1 MVLATQRRSA
11 GTRDGASGF
20 FRPPRNGS
28 LGMDAGYSQADP
40 AGNRGDRDVVS
51 PNELDRELER
61 ILASRTFA
69 RSRRLQD
76 LLRYTVDRIKT
87 GRADSIKEYL
97 LAVEVFGRKPSFD
110 PRFDSIVRVQ
120 ASRLREKLQKY
131 YATEGRG
138 DEILIAIP
146 KGAYIPTVQ
155 HRRQRLPSAYKRRW
169 LWIAGAALFSGAV
182 LWLAILQLQTSG
194 RHPPVLRRLTSDAGF
209 TGYPA
214 VSQDGKWIAF
224 ASDRNGG
231 GRFAVWVTPAT
242 DASAARQLTDDEAN
256 DYEPAFSPDSRHIV
270 YRSDRDGGGIY
281 IIPVA
286 GGQSKLIAARGRR
299 PRFSPDGSR
308 IVYWERD
315 ETWGPGRIYTVPS
328 TGGDPTPLVPDFADA
343 HYPVWSPDGSE
354 VLFCGTRITDQ
365 PSAGHDWWVLHLS
378 SGEVIKTGAANVLSR
393 AVPPAGRRLAG
404 FSADILGV
412 PGGWVE
418 GRIIF
423 STRLGDSENLWE
435 FRITPDRRIAS
446 VPRRLTFGADMEA
459 QPSAWGNRVAFVSGS
474 LNINVWMSPAE
485 SNRGRLLEV
494 PHRITDDA
502 GPFAL
507 SPSVSSDGSKLAFIS
522 TRAGSRDVWF
532 RDLATERGIPLT
544 ATPAVEEGYP
554 SLSEDGS
561 QVAYRVIEDPKQPIY
576 LMDTRGGTP
585 RKICNNCGLPTDW
598 SHDCRWLLF
607 EPGAR
612 IPGIGLLDVSSGS
625 AREIAVHATYK
636 LHSARFSPDDRW
648 VAFHAETGVYTRRIF
663 VARLQGE
670 TLGGESQWIPIT
682 AGTDLDIA
690 PAWSPDGNL
699 LYFIS
704 ERDSFR
710 CIWAQR
716 LHPDSRIPVGPPFA
730 VQHFHSGARALL
742 KNFRAN
748 PLQIGLSISERGIV
762 YSQEELRGNIWTMEM
777 Q

>member
-1 MVLATQRRSA
+1 
-11 GTRDGASGF
+11 
-20 FRPPRNGS
+20 
-28 LGMDAGYSQADP
+28 MDTGNSRTDS
-40 AGNRGDRDVVS
+40 AGNRADRDIVS
-51 PNELDRELER
+51 PDELNREMER
-61 ILASRTFA
+61 ILASQTFA
-69 RSRRLQD
+69 KSRRLQD
-76 LLRYTVDRIKT
+76 LLRYTVERIET
-87 GRADSIKEYL
+87 GRTDNLKEYL
-97 LAVEVFGRKPSFD
+97 LAVEVFDRKPSFD

-120 ASRLREKLQKY
+120 ASRLREKLEKY
-131 YATEGRG
+131 YATEGRS
-138 DEILIAIP
+138 DDILIDVP

-155 HRRQRLPSAYKRRW
+155 RRRQRPPYAYQRRW
-169 LWIAGAALFSGAV
+169 LWVAGAALFSGAV
-182 LWLAILQLQTSG
+182 LWLAILQLPTQG
-194 RHPPVLRRLTSDAGF
+194 RHQPVLRRLTSDAGF

-224 ASDRNGG
+224 ASDRSGA

-242 DASAARQLTDDEAN
+242 DGSAARRLTDDDAN
-256 DYEPAFSPDSRHIV
+256 DYEPAFSPDNRHIV
-270 YRSDRDGGGIY
+270 YRSDRRGGGIY

-286 GGQSKLIAARGRR
+286 GGQSRLIAARGRR

-328 TGGDPTPLVPDFADA
+328 TGGDPTGLVPDFADA

-354 VLFCGTRITDQ
+354 VLFCGTRNPDQ
-365 PSAGHDWWVLHLS
+365 RTAGHDWWVLRLA
-378 SGEVIKTGAANVLSR
+378 SGEVRKTGAADVLSR

-418 GRIIF
+418 GRIVF

-459 QPSAWGNRVAFVSGS
+459 QPSVWGNRVAFVSGS
-474 LNINVWMSPAE
+474 LNINVWMSPAD

-494 PHRITDDA
+494 PHHITDYA

-507 SPSVSSDGSKLAFIS
+507 SPSVSSDGSKVAFVS

-532 RDLATERGIPLT
+532 RDLTTERDLPLT

-554 SLSEDGS
+554 CLSADGS
-561 QVAYRVIEDPKQPIY
+561 QVAYRVIEDPKQAIY
-576 LMDTRGGTP
+576 LTDTRGGAS
-585 RKICNNCGLPTDW
+585 RKICDNCGVPTGW
-598 SHDCRWLLF
+598 SHDSRRLLF

-625 AREIAVHATYK
+625 AKEIAVHATYK
-636 LHSARFSPDDRW
+636 LHSARFSPDSRW
-648 VAFHAETGVYTRRIF
+648 VAFHAETGPYARRIF
-663 VARLQGE
+663 IARLQGE

-682 AGTDLDIA
+682 AGTDMDIS

-704 ERDSFR
+704 ERDSYR

-716 LHPDSRIPVGPPFA
+716 LHPDSKIAVDQPFA
-730 VQHFHSGARALL
+730 VQHFHTGARALL
-742 KNFRAN
+742 TNFRAN
-748 PLQIGLSISERGIV
+748 PFQIGLSASDRGII
-762 YSQEELRGNIWTMEM
+762 YSMEELRGNIWTMEL